1 MTYSGGN
8 KADSPLA
15 PQPLPGFAYVPDA
28 ASPDPDRLSR
38 QSGISAAQPQANAA
52 GSTSPTVAGSGR
64 TNADQQWQAA
74 VSPSTLRTVALY
86 ALLALVSLVLA
97 GGTFLLVASP
107 ADLIRDR
114 LIAEV
119 QSRTGRD
126 LAVKGGASLALF
138 PSFGVAM
145 RDVELSAPP
154 GTVSP
159 PTLRAQTVTIHV
171 AWWALMEGRVA
182 VRALTL
188 VRPVLDLRVDAD
200 GRRNWDFA
208 AIEDRSPPVRLAQL
222 APRLD
227 HGQGLPPELYGALE
241 KSVSR
246 DERKGWQP
254 GGAIDKSLQEVRVTD
269 GTIRYDDA
277 RASLKYEMSGVDLR
291 IGRGAHGS
299 IQISGSWALAG
310 EKVAVE
316 GEAQVHEAQP
326 TKLALRASARPFEA
340 TWNGSVTL
348 TSASADLDGRI
359 VARASSTATLTRWLG
374 KAAPSDDV
382 DLGGAASVEGQ
393 LRASGATVGL
403 SDSTITLNGTTMRG
417 GISVELLRQR
427 PAITVDLK
435 LSEIDLDRYLG
446 SGNQKPADEVPGS
459 TSAEGSIGDLLRRTE
474 EEGLPPGAPGKA
486 QVRGFTRR
494 IGGEWSAEPVEIGFL
509 SAVDLAGTFEIGGL
523 SWRRIV
529 MGPTHASVRL
539 DGGVLTA
546 EVEGA
551 DFYGG
556 RGRAVLSVH
565 REGTGAFLGLTA
577 SVEDAAVLPLMRDA
591 VGFEWVEGHG
601 RLTLALTTT
610 GASEREMAERLAGRA
625 LFKVRNG
632 AVVGWSLAH
641 ILRKLR
647 QLQLTALER
656 DAEAKT
662 PFHELSGSFTVA
674 AGVATNQ
681 DLKMTGPTAALTG
694 AGSIMLPQQTVDY
707 AVHPRLTVATV
718 AEGNAAEPM
727 SVEIPVRIQGPW
739 SKPKL
744 TAETIQQL
752 GRQLRSGNV
761 EEAVKGLFGGGPEG
775 EEKAAKAKEMLKRF
789 LKQ

>member
-1 MTYSGGN
+1 M
-8 KADSPLA
+8 P
-15 PQPLPGFAYVPDA
+15 P
-28 ASPDPDRLSR
+28 
-38 QSGISAAQPQANAA
+38 
-52 GSTSPTVAGSGR
+52 
-64 TNADQQWQAA
+64 
-74 VSPSTLRTVALY
+74 TLRTVALY
-86 ALLALVSLVLA
+86 ALLVLVSLVLA

-119 QSRTGRD
+119 HSRTGRD

-154 GTVSP
+154 GIVSP

-171 AWWALMEGRVA
+171 AWWPFMEGRVA

-188 VRPVLDLRVDAD
+188 VRPVLDLTVDAE

-208 AIEDRSPPVRLAQL
+208 VIEDRSPPVRLAQL
-222 APRLD
+222 GPRLD
-227 HGQGLPPELYGALE
+227 HGQGLRHDLYDALE

-246 DERKGWQP
+246 NERERWRP
-254 GGAIDKSLQEVRVTD
+254 DGAIDKSLQEVRVTD

-359 VARASSTATLTRWLG
+359 VARASSTAALTRWLG
-374 KAAPSDDV
+374 KAAPSDDL

-393 LRASGATVGL
+393 LRTSGATVGL
-403 SDSTITLNGTTMRG
+403 SDATVTLNGATATG
-417 GISVELLRQR
+417 SISVEASSQR
-427 PAITVDLK
+427 PLIRANLK
-435 LSEIDLDRYLG
+435 LSEIDLDRYLA
-446 SGNQKPADEVPGS
+446 SGNQKPADKVPES
-459 TSAEGSIGDLLRRTE
+459 TSAEGSIDDLLRRTE
-474 EEGLPPGAPGKA
+474 EEGLPPGAPGKSE
-486 QVRGFTRR
+486 VRGFTRR
-494 IGGEWSAEPVEIGFL
+494 IGGEWSTEPIEIGFL
-509 SAVDLAGTFEIGGL
+509 SAVNLAGTFEIGGL
-523 SWRRIV
+523 SWRRIM
-529 MGPTHASVRL
+529 MGPTQASVRL

-556 RGRAVLSVH
+556 RGKAVLSVH

-591 VGFEWVEGHG
+591 AGFEWVEGHG
-601 RLTLALTTT
+601 RLMLALTTT

-625 LFKVRNG
+625 VFKVRNG

-641 ILRKLR
+641 TLRKLR

-656 DAEAKT
+656 NAEAKT

-681 DLKMTGPTAALTG
+681 DLKMTGPTAALSG
-694 AGSIMLPQQTVDY
+694 AGSVALPQRTVDY
-707 AVHPRLTVATV
+707 AVHPRLTVAAV
-718 AEGNAAEPM
+718 AEGNAAEPL

-744 TAETIQQL
+744 TADLQGALNDPRTAETIQQL

-761 EEAVKGLFGGGPEG
+761 DEAVKGFFGGGPEG